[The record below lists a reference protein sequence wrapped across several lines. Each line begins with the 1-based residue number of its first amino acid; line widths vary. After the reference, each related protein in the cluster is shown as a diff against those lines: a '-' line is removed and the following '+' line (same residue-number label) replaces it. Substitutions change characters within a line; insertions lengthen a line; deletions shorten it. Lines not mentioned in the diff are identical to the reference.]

1 MNKNSKLTTLLV
13 LIFILGCASFT
24 FAQKVG
30 TTSFQF
36 LKVMPTARATA
47 MGDAYVTLATG
58 SDGVFWNP
66 AGLSCG
72 SLQEVTTTLTFW
84 LFDTKQLAWAY
95 ALPMGDWGSI
105 GLQLQYVSFG
115 EIEETRVDQL
125 GRFGSGSSL
134 YYNPG
139 LTGRTFSPK
148 SYLVGLSYARNLTSK
163 FSTGITVKYV
173 AEDLWND
180 AEVKVRIPGEIPG
193 TFTEETYKTNGRVML
208 FDFGMLYNTGYHTV
222 QIAAAVQNF
231 GSQVKFAKKQFPA
244 PLTFRLGTSADL
256 VGKNALFYPED
267 KHRITLAFDMFQPN
281 DYLQQMH
288 LGTEYNYDG
297 IFSLRSGYKFN
308 YDSDGLTFGAGVS
321 KELGSVLFLFDYSY
335 GDMGSYLTKVHR
347 ISLGAK
353 F

>member
-1 MNKNSKLTTLLV
+1 MKSIFKTLFF
-13 LIFILGCASFT
+13 LIFLSGFSFST

-30 TTSFQF
+30 TTSLQF

-47 MGDAYVTLATG
+47 MGDAFVTLATG
-58 SDGVFWNP
+58 SDAMFWNP
-66 AGLSCG
+66 AGLSRG
-72 SLQEVTTTLTFW
+72 SSQEISTSLTFW
-84 LFDTKQLAWAY
+84 LFDTKQIAWAY
-95 ALPMGDWGSI
+95 ALPVGDFGSL

-125 GRFGSGSSL
+125 GRFGSGTNL

-139 LTGRTFSPK
+139 STGRTFSPK
-148 SYLVGLSYARNLTSK
+148 SYLIGITYARNLTSK
-163 FSTGITVKYV
+163 FSTGITIKYV

-193 TFTEETYKTNGRVML
+193 TYTEETYSTNARL
-208 FDFGMLYNTGYHTV
+208 LLYDFGMLYNTGYHTV

-231 GSQVKFAKKQFPA
+231 GSQVRFAKKQFPA
-244 PLTFRLGTSADL
+244 PLTFRLGVSGDL
-256 VGKNALFYPED
+256 MGAGALLYPDEKNRL
-267 KHRITLAFDMFQPN
+267 TLAFDMFQPN

-288 LGTEYNYDG
+288 LGAEYNYGG

-321 KELGSVLFLFDYSY
+321 KDIGPLVLAFDYSY
-335 GDMGSYLTKVHR
+335 GDMGAYLTKVHR